1 MKTSNKGKAIIK
13 QYEGFRAK
21 PYLCPAGVP
30 TIGYGATY
38 YTDGRKVTL
47 KDAPISEADA
57 DKLLD
62 KMLAKYEDAV
72 NRYVQ
77 VPITQNQFDAL
88 VSFCY
93 NLGQENLRNST
104 LLKKVNAKDYK
115 GAADAF
121 LNWVYASGKKLQG
134 LVNRRTDERNGM
146 PYYVTRVQVTKDELK
161 KLDGLKL
168 KPGMPV
174 ETFIKTGE
182 RSMLS
187 YLVKPLR
194 DQLYRAFRHD

>member
-47 KDAPISEADA
+47 RDAPISEADA

-62 KMLAKYEDAV
+62 KMLGKYEDAV

-93 NLGQENLRNST
+93 NVGQENLRNST
-104 LLKKVNAKDYK
+104 LLKKVNAKASK
-115 GAADAF
+115 GPAEKF
-121 LNWVYASGKKLQG
+121 LRWNRAGGKVLAG
-134 LVNRRTDERNGM
+134 LTKRRTDER
-146 PYYVTRVQVTKDELK
+146 
-161 KLDGLKL
+161 KL
-168 KPGMPV
+168 
-174 ETFIKTGE
+174 F
-182 RSMLS
+182 LS
-187 YLVKPLR
+187 
-194 DQLYRAFRHD
+194 

>member
-1 MKTSNKGKAIIK
+1 MKKSYKGDVMKTSSKGKAIIK

-38 YTDGRKVTL
+38 YTDGRKVAL
-47 KDAPISEADA
+47 RDAPISEADA

-62 KMLAKYEDAV
+62 KMLGKYEDAV

-93 NLGQENLRNST
+93 NVGQENLRNST

-115 GAADAF
+115 GAANAF
-121 LNWVYASGKKLQG
+121 LNWVYAK
-134 LVNRRTDERNGM
+134 
-146 PYYVTRVQVTKDELK
+146 
-161 KLDGLKL
+161 
-168 KPGMPV
+168 
-174 ETFIKTGE
+174 
-182 RSMLS
+182 
-187 YLVKPLR
+187 
-194 DQLYRAFRHD
+194 

>member
-1 MKTSNKGKAIIK
+1 MEKTMKTSSKGKAIIK

-38 YTDGRKVTL
+38 YADGRKVTL
-47 KDAPISEADA
+47 RDAPISEADA

-62 KMLAKYEDAV
+62 KMLVKYEDAV

-77 VPITQNQFDAL
+77 VPINQNQFDAL

-104 LLKKVNAKDYK
+104 LLKKVNAKDFK
-115 GAADAF
+115 GAADQF
-121 LNWVYASGKKLQG
+121 LRWNRAGGKVLAG
-134 LVNRRTDERNGM
+134 LTKRRTDER
-146 PYYVTRVQVTKDELK
+146 
-161 KLDGLKL
+161 KL
-168 KPGMPV
+168 
-174 ETFIKTGE
+174 F
-182 RSMLS
+182 LS
-187 YLVKPLR
+187 
-194 DQLYRAFRHD
+194 

>member
-1 MKTSNKGKAIIK
+1 MKTSSKGKAIIK

-38 YTDGRKVTL
+38 YLDGRKVKL
-47 KDAPISEADA
+47 SDPAISESDA

-62 KMLAKYEDAV
+62 KMLVKYEDAV

-104 LLKKVNAKDYK
+104 LLKKLNAKDYK
-115 GAADAF
+115 GAADQF
-121 LNWVYASGKKLQG
+121 LRWNRAGGKVLAG
-134 LVNRRTDERNGM
+134 LTKRRADER
-146 PYYVTRVQVTKDELK
+146 
-161 KLDGLKL
+161 KLFLG
-168 KPGMPV
+168 
-174 ETFIKTGE
+174 
-182 RSMLS
+182 
-187 YLVKPLR
+187 
-194 DQLYRAFRHD
+194 

>member
-1 MKTSNKGKAIIK
+1 MKTSDKGKAIIK

-47 KDAPISEADA
+47 RDAPISEADA

-62 KMLAKYEDAV
+62 KMLVKYEDAV

-77 VPITQNQFDAL
+77 VPITQDQFDAL

-93 NLGQENLRNST
+93 NLGPEALRKST
-104 LLKKVNAKDYK
+104 LLKKLNNKDYN

-134 LVNRRTDERNGM
+134 LVNRRTDER
-146 PYYVTRVQVTKDELK
+146 
-161 KLDGLKL
+161 KL
-168 KPGMPV
+168 
-174 ETFIKTGE
+174 F
-182 RSMLS
+182 LS
-187 YLVKPLR
+187 
-194 DQLYRAFRHD
+194 

>member
-1 MKTSNKGKAIIK
+1 MKTSSKGKAIIK

-21 PYLCPAGVP
+21 PYLCPARVP

-62 KMLAKYEDAV
+62 KMLVKYEDAV

-93 NLGQENLRNST
+93 NLGQEALRKST
-104 LLKKVNAKDYK
+104 LLKKLNNKDYK

-134 LVNRRTDERNGM
+134 LVNRRTDER
-146 PYYVTRVQVTKDELK
+146 
-161 KLDGLKL
+161 KL
-168 KPGMPV
+168 
-174 ETFIKTGE
+174 F
-182 RSMLS
+182 LS
-187 YLVKPLR
+187 
-194 DQLYRAFRHD
+194 

>member
-1 MKTSNKGKAIIK
+1 MKTSSKGKAIIK
-13 QYEGFRAK
+13 RYEGFRAK

-38 YTDGRKVTL
+38 YADGRKVTL

-62 KMLAKYEDAV
+62 KMLGKYEDAV

-77 VPITQNQFDAL
+77 VPINQNQFDAL

-104 LLKKVNAKDYK
+104 LLKKVNAKDFK
-115 GAADAF
+115 GAADQF
-121 LNWVYASGKKLQG
+121 LRWNRAGGRVLAG
-134 LVNRRTDERNGM
+134 LTKRRTDER
-146 PYYVTRVQVTKDELK
+146 
-161 KLDGLKL
+161 KL
-168 KPGMPV
+168 
-174 ETFIKTGE
+174 F
-182 RSMLS
+182 LS
-187 YLVKPLR
+187 
-194 DQLYRAFRHD
+194 

>member
-21 PYLCPAGVP
+21 PYLCPANVP

-38 YTDGRKVTL
+38 YLDGRKVKL
-47 KDAPISEADA
+47 SDPAIGESDA

-62 KMLAKYEDAV
+62 KMLVKYEDAV

-77 VPITQNQFDAL
+77 VPMTQNQFDAL

-104 LLKKVNAKDYK
+104 LLKKLNNKDYN
-115 GAADAF
+115 GAADQF
-121 LNWVYASGKKLQG
+121 LRWDKANGRVLAG
-134 LVNRRTDERNGM
+134 LTKRRTDER
-146 PYYVTRVQVTKDELK
+146 
-161 KLDGLKL
+161 KL
-168 KPGMPV
+168 
-174 ETFIKTGE
+174 F
-182 RSMLS
+182 LS
-187 YLVKPLR
+187 
-194 DQLYRAFRHD
+194 

>member
-47 KDAPISEADA
+47 RDAPISEADA

-62 KMLAKYEDAV
+62 KMLGKYEDAV

-88 VSFCY
+88 VSFCIHRHTGG
-93 NLGQENLRNST
+93 LENVITHAIVTGIIHRHT
-104 LLKKVNAKDYK
+104 
-115 GAADAF
+115 G
-121 LNWVYASGKKLQG
+121 G
-134 LVNRRTDERNGM
+134 LE
-146 PYYVTRVQVTKDELK
+146 K
-161 KLDGLKL
+161 
-168 KPGMPV
+168 
-174 ETFIKTGE
+174 
-182 RSMLS
+182 
-187 YLVKPLR
+187 
-194 DQLYRAFRHD
+194 

>member
-47 KDAPISEADA
+47 RDAPISEAGA

-62 KMLAKYEDAV
+62 KMLGKYEDAV

-77 VPITQNQFDAL
+77 VPINQNQFDAL

-93 NLGQENLRNST
+93 NLGQEALRTST
-104 LLKKVNAKDYK
+104 LLKKLNNKDYN

-121 LNWVYASGKKLQG
+121 LNWVYAGGKKLQG
-134 LVNRRTDERNGM
+134 LVNRRTDER
-146 PYYVTRVQVTKDELK
+146 
-161 KLDGLKL
+161 KLFLG
-168 KPGMPV
+168 
-174 ETFIKTGE
+174 
-182 RSMLS
+182 
-187 YLVKPLR
+187 
-194 DQLYRAFRHD
+194 

>member
-38 YTDGRKVTL
+38 YMDGRKVTL
-47 KDAPISEADA
+47 GDAAISEADG

-62 KMLAKYEDAV
+62 KMLVKYEDAV

-77 VPITQNQFDAL
+77 VPINQNQFDAL

-93 NLGQENLRNST
+93 NLGQEALRKST
-104 LLKKVNAKDYK
+104 LLKKLNNKDYK

-134 LVNRRTDERNGM
+134 LVNRRTDER
-146 PYYVTRVQVTKDELK
+146 
-161 KLDGLKL
+161 KLFL
-168 KPGMPV
+168 
-174 ETFIKTGE
+174 
-182 RSMLS
+182 
-187 YLVKPLR
+187 
-194 DQLYRAFRHD
+194 A

>member
-47 KDAPISEADA
+47 RDAPINEADA

-62 KMLAKYEDAV
+62 KMLGKYEDAV

-93 NLGQENLRNST
+93 NLGQEALRKST
-104 LLKKVNAKDYK
+104 LLKKLNNKDYN
-115 GAADAF
+115 GAADQF
-121 LNWVYASGKKLQG
+121 LRWNRAGGKVLAG
-134 LVNRRTDERNGM
+134 LTKRRTDER
-146 PYYVTRVQVTKDELK
+146 
-161 KLDGLKL
+161 KL
-168 KPGMPV
+168 
-174 ETFIKTGE
+174 FF
-182 RSMLS
+182 S
-187 YLVKPLR
+187 
-194 DQLYRAFRHD
+194 

>member
-1 MKTSNKGKAIIK
+1 MKTSSKGKAIIK

-21 PYLCPAGVP
+21 PYLCPAKIP

-62 KMLAKYEDAV
+62 KMLGKYEDAV

-77 VPITQNQFDAL
+77 VPINQNQFDAL

-104 LLKKVNAKDYK
+104 LLKKVNSKDYK
-115 GAADAF
+115 GAADQF
-121 LNWVYASGKKLQG
+121 LRWNRAGGKVLAG
-134 LVNRRTDERNGM
+134 LTKRRTDER
-146 PYYVTRVQVTKDELK
+146 
-161 KLDGLKL
+161 KL
-168 KPGMPV
+168 
-174 ETFIKTGE
+174 F
-182 RSMLS
+182 LS
-187 YLVKPLR
+187 
-194 DQLYRAFRHD
+194 

>member
-38 YTDGRKVTL
+38 YTDGRTVTL
-47 KDAPISEADA
+47 RDASISEADA

-62 KMLAKYEDAV
+62 KMLVKYEDAV

-93 NLGQENLRNST
+93 NLGQEALRKST
-104 LLKKVNAKDYK
+104 LLKKLNNKDYN
-115 GAADAF
+115 GAANAF
-121 LNWVYASGKKLQG
+121 LSWVYAGGKKLQG
-134 LVNRRTDERNGM
+134 LVKRRTDER
-146 PYYVTRVQVTKDELK
+146 
-161 KLDGLKL
+161 KL
-168 KPGMPV
+168 
-174 ETFIKTGE
+174 F
-182 RSMLS
+182 LS
-187 YLVKPLR
+187 
-194 DQLYRAFRHD
+194 

>member
-62 KMLAKYEDAV
+62 KMLVKYEDAV

-93 NLGQENLRNST
+93 NLGQEALRKST
-104 LLKKVNAKDYK
+104 LLKKLNNKDYK

-134 LVNRRTDERNGM
+134 LVNRRTDER
-146 PYYVTRVQVTKDELK
+146 
-161 KLDGLKL
+161 KLFLG
-168 KPGMPV
+168 
-174 ETFIKTGE
+174 
-182 RSMLS
+182 
-187 YLVKPLR
+187 
-194 DQLYRAFRHD
+194 

>member
-1 MKTSNKGKAIIK
+1 MKTSDKGKAIIK

-47 KDAPISEADA
+47 RDAPISEADA

-62 KMLAKYEDAV
+62 KMLVKYEDAV

-93 NLGQENLRNST
+93 NLGQENLRKST
-104 LLKKVNAKDYK
+104 LLKKLNNKDYN
-115 GAADAF
+115 GASDAF

-134 LVNRRTDERNGM
+134 LVNRRTDER
-146 PYYVTRVQVTKDELK
+146 
-161 KLDGLKL
+161 KL
-168 KPGMPV
+168 
-174 ETFIKTGE
+174 F
-182 RSMLS
+182 LS
-187 YLVKPLR
+187 
-194 DQLYRAFRHD
+194 

>member
-13 QYEGFRAK
+13 QYEGFIAK

-38 YTDGRKVTL
+38 YADGRKVTL
-47 KDAPISEADA
+47 RDAAISEADA

-62 KMLAKYEDAV
+62 KMLGKYEDAV

-93 NLGQENLRNST
+93 NLGQEALRKST
-104 LLKKVNAKDYK
+104 LLKKLNNKDYN

-134 LVNRRTDERNGM
+134 LVNRRTDER
-146 PYYVTRVQVTKDELK
+146 
-161 KLDGLKL
+161 KL
-168 KPGMPV
+168 
-174 ETFIKTGE
+174 F
-182 RSMLS
+182 LS
-187 YLVKPLR
+187 
-194 DQLYRAFRHD
+194 

>member
-38 YTDGRKVTL
+38 YTDGSKVAL
-47 KDAPISEADA
+47 RDAPISEADA

-62 KMLAKYEDAV
+62 KMLGKYEDAV

-93 NLGQENLRNST
+93 NLGQEALRKST
-104 LLKKVNAKDYK
+104 LLKKVNSKDYN
-115 GAADAF
+115 GAADQF
-121 LNWVYASGKKLQG
+121 LRWNLAGGKVLAG
-134 LVNRRTDERNGM
+134 LTKRRTDER
-146 PYYVTRVQVTKDELK
+146 
-161 KLDGLKL
+161 KL
-168 KPGMPV
+168 
-174 ETFIKTGE
+174 F
-182 RSMLS
+182 LS
-187 YLVKPLR
+187 
-194 DQLYRAFRHD
+194 

>member
-1 MKTSNKGKAIIK
+1 MKTSSKGKAIIK

-21 PYLCPAGVP
+21 PYLCPAKIP

-38 YTDGRKVTL
+38 YTDGRKVKL
-47 KDAPISEADA
+47 SDPAISEADA

-62 KMLAKYEDAV
+62 KMLVKYEDAV

-104 LLKKVNAKDYK
+104 LLKKLNAKDYN
-115 GAADAF
+115 GAADQF
-121 LNWVYASGKKLQG
+121 LRWNRAGGKVLAG
-134 LVNRRTDERNGM
+134 LTKRRTDER
-146 PYYVTRVQVTKDELK
+146 
-161 KLDGLKL
+161 KLFLG
-168 KPGMPV
+168 
-174 ETFIKTGE
+174 
-182 RSMLS
+182 
-187 YLVKPLR
+187 
-194 DQLYRAFRHD
+194 

>member
-1 MKTSNKGKAIIK
+1 MKTSDKGKAIIK

-47 KDAPISEADA
+47 RDAPISEADA

-62 KMLAKYEDAV
+62 KMLGKYEDAV

-77 VPITQNQFDAL
+77 VPITQDQFDAL

-93 NLGQENLRNST
+93 NLGPEALRKST
-104 LLKKVNAKDYK
+104 LLKKLNNKDYN

-134 LVNRRTDERNGM
+134 LVNRRTDER
-146 PYYVTRVQVTKDELK
+146 
-161 KLDGLKL
+161 KL
-168 KPGMPV
+168 
-174 ETFIKTGE
+174 F
-182 RSMLS
+182 LS
-187 YLVKPLR
+187 
-194 DQLYRAFRHD
+194 

>member
-38 YTDGRKVTL
+38 YADGRKVTL

-57 DKLLD
+57 DNLLD
-62 KMLAKYEDAV
+62 KMLGKYEDAV

-93 NLGQENLRNST
+93 NLGQEALRKST
-104 LLKKVNAKDYK
+104 LLKKLNNKDYK

-134 LVNRRTDERNGM
+134 LVNRRTDEH
-146 PYYVTRVQVTKDELK
+146 
-161 KLDGLKL
+161 KL
-168 KPGMPV
+168 
-174 ETFIKTGE
+174 F
-182 RSMLS
+182 LS
-187 YLVKPLR
+187 
-194 DQLYRAFRHD
+194 

>member
-13 QYEGFRAK
+13 QYESFRAK
-21 PYLCPAGVP
+21 PYLCPARVP

-47 KDAPISEADA
+47 RDAPISEADA

-62 KMLAKYEDAV
+62 KMLGKYEDAV

-93 NLGQENLRNST
+93 NLGQEALRTST
-104 LLKKVNAKDYK
+104 LLKKLNNKDYN

-121 LNWVYASGKKLQG
+121 LNWVYAGGKKLQG
-134 LVNRRTDERNGM
+134 LVNRRTDER
-146 PYYVTRVQVTKDELK
+146 
-161 KLDGLKL
+161 KL
-168 KPGMPV
+168 
-174 ETFIKTGE
+174 F
-182 RSMLS
+182 LS
-187 YLVKPLR
+187 
-194 DQLYRAFRHD
+194 